1 LSSIPSSPLPPASQK
16 PNFIV
21 PPVYTPFTPSLPV
34 DPADPLLDSS
44 EIVMSQEPIFDFSVQ
59 PSFFPPLT
67 PESSNSSGDEG
78 ISDSSAASPSDR
90 ASDSANCSEST
101 WEKPLQVR
109 FVATT
114 AGEKRKADKL
124 ASKSSK
130 SKRLHSSGGSHSKRR
145 EKMYRCP
152 VRLTLHCL
160 GSLLMV
166 SYPISEEWMRE
177 SEFGIIIFLVKID
190 RFLRLILI
198 PMD

>member
-59 PSFFPPLT
+59 PSFFPPL
-67 PESSNSSGDEG
+67 SSKDEG
-78 ISDSSAASPSDR
+78 ISAASPSDR

-109 FVATT
+109 FVATM

-130 SKRLHSSGGSHSKRR
+130 SKHLHSSSGSHSKRR

-177 SEFGIIIFLVKID
+177 SEFGIIIFMVKID
-190 RFLRLILI
+190 RFLRLISI